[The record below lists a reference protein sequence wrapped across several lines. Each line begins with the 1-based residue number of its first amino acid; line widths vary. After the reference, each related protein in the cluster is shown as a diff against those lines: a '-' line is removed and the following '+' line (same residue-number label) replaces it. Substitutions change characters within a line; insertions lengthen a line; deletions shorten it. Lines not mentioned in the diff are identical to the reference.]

1 VRVFDDGTRAPK
13 IETWPNLWFE
23 LVPNRFWCG
32 SSEDEALSCRGMLPL
47 NGVTEERLRSRFG
60 DTLKEVSY
68 R

>member
-1 VRVFDDGTRAPK
+1 MTVHEHPRLRPGRTCGLSF
-13 IETWPNLWFE
+13 L
-23 LVPNRFWCG
+23 PNRFWCG